1 MKREIPPSRR
11 SGKAFPF
18 RGRWHGEAVTD
29 EVLSS
34 RPQAKRLPLG
44 GGLEAFFFPVPP
56 AASDLQIF
64 NTITP
69 KKGAFPL
76 DTGEKL
82 AYNDNSQSA
91 DREQYRTAG
100 FRERMAGASPPKLG
114 WEGALE
120 RGQEMVRRPPPL
132 PGQSV
137 PNGEIQVEP
146 RTAFVRPEPRRL
158 RAFFAP

>member
-1 MKREIPPSRR
+1 M
-11 SGKAFPF
+11 
-18 RGRWHGEAVTD
+18 TD
-29 EVLSS
+29 EVRSS
-34 RPQAKRLPLG
+34 RPQAKRLPLR

-91 DREQYRTAG
+91 DREQYHTAG
-100 FRERMAGASPPKLG
+100 TQ
-114 WEGALE
+114 
-120 RGQEMVRRPPPL
+120 RGC
-132 PGQSV
+132 G
-137 PNGEIQVEP
+137 G
-146 RTAFVRPEPRRL
+146 
-158 RAFFAP
+158 